1 MTKNL
6 SFKLSEILFEAAN
19 NRDTAEV
26 GIMYSIYKKDIQ
38 QLKLSPMEYDEA
50 IIKLTKIFSEMEVD

>member
-1 MTKNL
+1 MTKDL

-19 NRDTAEV
+19 NRDTADV

-38 QLKLSPMEYDEA
+38 RLKLSPMEYNEA
-50 IIKLTKIFSEMEVD
+50 ILKLIRVMEV